1 MVTTSQD
8 HPVPHSVL
16 AKRTEGA
23 ARVVMRHPSLD
34 LEEGGEGRLLR
45 ASEGA
50 MSWCMHIGKGYR
62 TLYVGRW
69 NIHMLRP
76 FQRGDTS
83 NGVLM
88 IEWNGMSQR

>member
-1 MVTTSQD
+1 MLYWYEAEGYSVNVQTKMV
-8 HPVPHSVL
+8 
-16 AKRTEGA
+16 
-23 ARVVMRHPSLD
+23 
-34 LEEGGEGRLLR
+34 EEGGEGRLLR
-45 ASEGA
+45 ASEGV
-50 MSWCMHIGKGYR
+50 MNWCMHIGKGYR